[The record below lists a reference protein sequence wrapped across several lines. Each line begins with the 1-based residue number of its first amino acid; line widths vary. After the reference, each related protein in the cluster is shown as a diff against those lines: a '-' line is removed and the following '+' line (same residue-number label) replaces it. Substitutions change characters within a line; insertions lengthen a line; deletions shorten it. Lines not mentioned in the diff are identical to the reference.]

1 MKSISIK
8 KLKKKYLVTRGENI
22 IKTQKWKQERM

>member
-8 KLKKKYLVTRGENI
+8 KLLIRRI
-22 IKTQKWKQERM
+22 